1 LLIGRII
8 QDVVHEV
15 GRGAKRGH
23 LAARLR
29 QHEVLKRDQMLR
41 IEAGKFVLIVVNRSV
56 DE

>member
-1 LLIGRII
+1 M
-8 QDVVHEV
+8 HEV

-56 DE
+56 DEK